1 MIAISIV
8 SFLVGAALGQRFKV
22 IVLIPAIVIFSGLAI
37 IAAHA
42 DSAWSIVL
50 MAAATTTCLQIGYFV
65 GFGVRH
71 ALETRIW
78 LSSSSLTSAKTR
90 HEISRAS
97 RV

>member
-1 MIAISIV
+1 MITISMI
-8 SFLVGAALGQRFKV
+8 SLLIGAVLAQRFKV
-22 IVLIPAIVIFSGLAI
+22 IVLIPAIAIFSGLAI

-50 MAAATTTCLQIGYFV
+50 LAAATTTCLQIGYFV
-65 GFGVRH
+65 GIGVRH
-71 ALETRIW
+71 ALETRISS
-78 LSSSSLTSAKTR
+78 SSSSLTSAKTR